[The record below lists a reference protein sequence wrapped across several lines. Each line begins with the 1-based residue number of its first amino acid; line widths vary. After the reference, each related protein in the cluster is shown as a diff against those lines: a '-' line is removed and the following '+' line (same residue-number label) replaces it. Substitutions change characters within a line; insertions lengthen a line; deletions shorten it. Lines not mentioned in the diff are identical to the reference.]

1 MLFLISY
8 GFPKHILTSAECV
21 ATNKDDLR
29 GNYGTVGPIEANFVL
44 ECNLFALIGYDS
56 VEEAV
61 RYDAQLRRIEAL
73 TPHDESFKQGYSI
86 GDYQYGQRKAM
97 PSSSGQCKALTSGS
111 TEQ

>member
-1 MLFLISY
+1 M
-8 GFPKHILTSAECV
+8 

-61 RYDAQLRRIEAL
+61 RQDAQLRRIEAL
-73 TPHDESFKQGYSI
+73 TPHDESFQQGYKYNL
-86 GDYQYGQRKAM
+86 GKCKFQYYIICYYTA
-97 PSSSGQCKALTSGS
+97 PSKKIPKL
-111 TEQ
+111 